1 MSDGHAIHVVK
12 YEPKSSPIGH
22 IHLLHG
28 MAEHIGRYEDFANY
42 LVEQGYMVS
51 GHDHR
56 GHGRTA
62 EKNGQLG
69 FFAGKNGFDRVTE
82 DVREVLLHVRE
93 KFENVPLILFGHSM
107 GSFVTRRYMQKYSE
121 SLSKV
126 IICGTSFTPVP
137 LGRAGSIVGKVT
149 TKLQSPLTEGKMLH
163 QLVFGGFGK
172 QVKDSKTSFDWLNTN
187 EIEVKRYIEDPLCGF
202 VPTNQFYIDLF
213 DGLIKIHNNKENAQI
228 RKELPVLFISGSQD
242 PVGNNGEGVF
252 NVAKGL
258 TNLGMQKVQVHLI
271 ENSRHE
277 ILLEKNKQQTYKI
290 ISEWL
295 QANE

>member
-1 MSDGHAIHVVK
+1 MSDGHTIHVVK
-12 YEPKSSPIGH
+12 YESETTPIGH

-42 LVEQGYMVS
+42 LVNLGYVVS

-62 EKNGQLG
+62 EKNGLLG
-69 FFAGKNGFDRVTE
+69 FFAEVNGFDRVTE

-93 KFENVPLILFGHSM
+93 NLENIPLILFGHSM
-107 GSFVTRRYMQKYSE
+107 GSFITRRYMQKYSE
-121 SLSKV
+121 SLSRA
-126 IICGTSFTPVP
+126 IICGTSYTPIL
-137 LGRAGSIVGKVT
+137 LGRTGSIVGKVT
-149 TKLQSPLTEGKMLH
+149 TKLQSPTTEGKMLH

-172 QVKDSKTSFDWLNTN
+172 QVKDSETSFDWLNTN
-187 EIEVKRYIEDPLCGF
+187 EIEVNKYIEDPLCGF
-202 VPTNQFYIDLF
+202 TPTNQFYNDLF
-213 DGLIKIHNNKENAQI
+213 DGLIKIQKRKENAHI
-228 RKELPVLFISGSQD
+228 RKDLPVLLISGSQD

-252 NVAKGL
+252 TVAKGL
-258 TNLGMQKVQVHLI
+258 TNLGMEKVQVHLM

-277 ILLEKNKQQTYKI
+277 ILLEKNKQQTYTI